1 MDEKNYWL
9 GAQDC
14 IRALR
19 WLITRRKERMELF
32 GTEYIAE
39 IINDEDAETIVT
51 RVQNEMNE
59 LSILNEIRVG
69 DLVNIGHGVEII
81 LIKIDPLGRRVNG
94 FDKNGNY
101 YTVPVEKVQYSPLSY
116 DNIRRFLGGDE

>member
-51 RVQNEMNE
+51 RVQNEMSE

-81 LIKIDPLGRRVNG
+81 LIKIDPLSRRVNG